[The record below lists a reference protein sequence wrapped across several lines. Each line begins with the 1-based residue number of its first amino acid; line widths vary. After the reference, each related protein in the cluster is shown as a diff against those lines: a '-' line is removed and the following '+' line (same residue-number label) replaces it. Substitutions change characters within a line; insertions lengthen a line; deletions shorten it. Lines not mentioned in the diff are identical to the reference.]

1 MRCLCC
7 GKTITENASTRE
19 KEWCWHKKCVKKFF
33 HTDELPILDITKEQL
48 EILADETVNEGL
60 TVPGVQK
67 KLSLHLSTDMQSRL
81 TIVDYPTG
89 YILKPQTEDFENM
102 PEYED
107 LAMRLI
113 EIMGIQTVPHALIKL
128 DHEYAY
134 ITKRIDREIT
144 EENVNL
150 YAMEDFCQL
159 SRRLTQD
166 KYKGSYENCG
176 RIVKRYSSMPGLDLT
191 EMYLRV
197 AAAFV
202 VGNSD
207 MHLKNF
213 SLIENMPG
221 SRIFQL
227 SKAYDML
234 PVNVIMPE
242 DKEQMALTINGKKRN
257 IHKKEFRKLAE
268 SYEISP
274 KAAENMLKKICRMEN
289 KLLDQVEGAY
299 LSKEQ
304 KEQVSQLVHERIKT
318 LSL

>member
-1 MRCLCC
+1 
-7 GKTITENASTRE
+7 
-19 KEWCWHKKCVKKFF
+19 
-33 HTDELPILDITKEQL
+33 
-48 EILADETVNEGL
+48 
-60 TVPGVQK
+60 
-67 KLSLHLSTDMQSRL
+67 
-81 TIVDYPTG
+81 
-89 YILKPQTEDFENM
+89 
-102 PEYED
+102 
-107 LAMRLI
+107 
-113 EIMGIQTVPHALIKL
+113 
-128 DHEYAY
+128 
-134 ITKRIDREIT
+134 
-144 EENVNL
+144 
-150 YAMEDFCQL
+150 
-159 SRRLTQD
+159 
-166 KYKGSYENCG
+166 
-176 RIVKRYSSMPGLDLT
+176 MPGLDLT

-274 KAAENMLKKICRMEN
+274 KVAENVLKKICRMEN
-289 KLLDQVEGAY
+289 KFLDQVEGAY

>member
-1 MRCLCC
+1 M
-7 GKTITENASTRE
+7 
-19 KEWCWHKKCVKKFF
+19 
-33 HTDELPILDITKEQL
+33 
-48 EILADETVNEGL
+48 
-60 TVPGVQK
+60 
-67 KLSLHLSTDMQSRL
+67 
-81 TIVDYPTG
+81 
-89 YILKPQTEDFENM
+89 
-102 PEYED
+102 
-107 LAMRLI
+107 
-113 EIMGIQTVPHALIKL
+113 
-128 DHEYAY
+128 
-134 ITKRIDREIT
+134 
-144 EENVNL
+144 NL

-234 PVNVIMPE
+234 PVNVYARGQRTDGTDNQWE
-242 DKEQMALTINGKKRN
+242 
-257 IHKKEFRKLAE
+257 
-268 SYEISP
+268 
-274 KAAENMLKKICRMEN
+274 
-289 KLLDQVEGAY
+289 
-299 LSKEQ
+299 
-304 KEQVSQLVHERIKT
+304 KT
-318 LSL
+318 

>member
-1 MRCLCC
+1 MKCLCC
-7 GKTITENASTRE
+7 GKTIRENASNAE
-19 KEWCWHKKCVKKFF
+19 KEWSWHKKCVKSFF
-33 HTDELPILDITKEQL
+33 MTEEMPFLDITKEQL
-48 EILADETVNEGL
+48 ERLANETVNEGL

-67 KLSLHLSTDMQSRL
+67 KLSLHLSSDTNARL

-89 YILKPQTEDFENM
+89 YILKPQTEEFDYM
-102 PEYED
+102 PEFED
-107 LAMRLI
+107 LAMRLA
-113 EIMGIQTVPHALIKL
+113 ELMGIQTVPHALIKIN
-128 DHEYAY
+128 DEYAY
-134 ITKRIDREIT
+134 ITKRVDRDIEKNEIK
-144 EENVNL
+144 L

-159 SRRLTQD
+159 SNRLTQD

-176 RIVKRYSSMPGLDLT
+176 RIIKKYSITPGLDLS
-191 EMYLRV
+191 ELYLRV
-197 AAAFV
+197 VGSFII
-202 VGNSD
+202 GNSD

-213 SLIENMPG
+213 SLRETEPG
-221 SRIFQL
+221 NRRFQL
-227 SKAYDML
+227 SNAYDML

-304 KEQVSQLVHERIKT
+304 KEQVSQLVRERIKT